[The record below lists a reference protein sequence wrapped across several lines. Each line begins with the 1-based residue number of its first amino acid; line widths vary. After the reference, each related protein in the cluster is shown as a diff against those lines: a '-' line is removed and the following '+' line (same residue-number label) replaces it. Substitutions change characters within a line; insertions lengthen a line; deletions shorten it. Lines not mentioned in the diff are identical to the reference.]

1 MTSFL
6 CSTRPARVQLLP
18 SAARSRE
25 EPRDAVCNGHGMCI
39 SFPLS
44 RQAENLPPRGRTE
57 EEHERASHFWRF
69 ITRRVDFFARDIAPA
84 RLRHA
89 YRVHVKSR
97 PALKRDAWTLST
109 LLGAPVYRFDIHAG
123 PIHARNAWLLLP
135 KLPFSTTLIGKKFW
149 EALRAKGFQKKDRYP
164 WVV

>member
-1 MTSFL
+1 MLRRTRFL

-18 SAARSRE
+18 SAAPSRE

-39 SFPLS
+39 SFSLS

-69 ITRRVDFFARDIAPA
+69 ITRRVDFFSLGIAPA

-135 KLPFSTTLIGKKFW
+135 KLPFSTLIGKKFW
-149 EALRAKGFQKKDRYP
+149 EALRAKGFQKKEQIP
-164 WVV
+164 V